1 MMLPLQVSMLL
12 EVVQIDYE
20 HTRTIPMMNTKEWS

>member
-1 MMLPLQVSMLL
+1 VMLPLQVSMFL

-20 HTRTIPMMNTKEWS
+20 HIRTTPMMNTKEWS

>member
-1 MMLPLQVSMLL
+1 MMLPLQVSMFL

-20 HTRTIPMMNTKEWS
+20 HARTTPGQYKGVP